1 MKKRTWI
8 WIVVAAGVVCLAVVS
23 CCCFTGML
31 GSMGGRSSSRD
42 PAVVTSEPAPEPIA
56 SPEPA
61 PAPVAA
67 PAALPN
73 TTPVPGPCDD
83 LEPIEMPELAREA
96 RIDLEVLV
104 GDDHRPRLR
113 LRHNLPAGTIL
124 MTDVEGHNFHGQSRV
139 TAEAP
144 CVIAGPFGPQN
155 GGLPIGSYTASVMTP
170 DAAVQPPAVREAFGL
185 RGAALRGRQVRRDH
199 GERRLDVE
207 RRFHIGAADAASA
220 NDTSR
225 AATTR
230 DLQRRLHQAI
240 QAGRAMRGLRR
251 DQSLDGLRRCGDRM
265 RALQADLRQIRA
277 EAEANGDRQIAAA
290 TGSAMMC
297 VSCSR
302 NADQWCQD
310 D

>member
-8 WIVVAAGVVCLAVVS
+8 WIVIVAAGVVCLAIAS

-31 GSMGGRSSSRD
+31 GSMGGRSSSG
-42 PAVVTSEPAPEPIA
+42 PAVATSDHTPEPIP

-61 PAPVAA
+61 RAPVAD
-67 PAALPN
+67 PASLPN
-73 TTPVPGPCDD
+73 PMPAPGPCDD

-124 MTDVEGHNFHGQSRV
+124 MTDVEGHNFHGQDRV
-139 TAEAP
+139 TADAP
-144 CVIAGPFGPQN
+144 CVVAGPFGPQN

-185 RGAALRGRQVRRDH
+185 RGAALGGRQVRRDH
-199 GERRLDVE
+199 GERRLEVE
-207 RRFHIGAADAASA
+207 RRFQIGAAEAASA
-220 NDTSR
+220 NDASR
-225 AATTR
+225 AASTR
-230 DLQRRLHQAI
+230 DLQRRLRQAI
-240 QAGRAMRGLRR
+240 QAGRAMRALRR